1 MSVTEHVETLKSKH
15 ADLEQLIN
23 EEEHRPLPNQALISE
38 LKRQKLRIKDQ
49 IALMHHTS
57 KEELPFW
64 QSNSLE
70 ELADRQAVAPVA
82 ELDQLTASWPGDE
95 VFDDALGELLRD
107 RDVRRQALKTGR

>member
-1 MSVTEHVETLKSKH
+1 MPATEQVETLKSKH

-23 EEEHRPLPNQALISE
+23 DEEHRPLPDQALISE

-49 IALMHHTS
+49 IASIHHTR

-70 ELADRQAVAPVA
+70 ELADRQGVEPVA
-82 ELDQLTASWPGDE
+82 ELDQLTASWPADKA
-95 VFDDALGELLRD
+95 FDDALGELLRD
-107 RDVRRQALKTGR
+107 RVARRQALKTG